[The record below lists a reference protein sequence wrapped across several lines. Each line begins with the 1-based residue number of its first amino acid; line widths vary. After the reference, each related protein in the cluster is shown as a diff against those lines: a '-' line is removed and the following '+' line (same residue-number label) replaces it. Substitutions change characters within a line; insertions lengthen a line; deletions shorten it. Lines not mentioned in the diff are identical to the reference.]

1 MESSGFDLLSTV
13 EYGGCSAKLAPSRL
27 EGLLA
32 GLLSQTDPNVLV
44 DTSTHDDA
52 GVYQLDD
59 QTALIQTTD
68 FFPPICSDP
77 YEYGQIAA
85 ANALSDV
92 FAMGGRVLTALNIV
106 LFPSTQIPLEVLRE
120 ILRGGMDKVN
130 ESGGVVI
137 GGHTIEDYPP
147 KYGLAVSGVV
157 HPKRIITNASARAG
171 DRLILSKPIGVGILS
186 AGNRIGIVG
195 EKAYRHA
202 LDTMKQLNRNGAL
215 IMQEF
220 GVRAATDITG
230 FGLLGHALKM
240 AKASEVTFCIQ
251 GAEVPLLPEA
261 YILADQ
267 GCLPG
272 AAFRNQEYVEGAC
285 SFRPGFDYTLK
296 MLLCDAQTSG
306 GLLMSAGRSYAE
318 QVVERLHQAGYSQ
331 AALVGE
337 VIPLRDKYLIIV

>member
-1 MESSGFDLLSTV
+1 M
-13 EYGGCSAKLAPSRL
+13 AAPLNWPPPSWRAV
-27 EGLLA
+27 LA
-32 GLLSQTDPNVLV
+32 GLPLPTDPHILV

-52 GVYQLDD
+52 GVYQLDE
-59 QTALIQTTD
+59 QTAIIHTTD

-92 FAMGGRVLTALNIV
+92 FAMGGRILTALNIV
-106 LFPSTQIPLEVLRE
+106 LFPSAKIPLEVLRE
-120 ILRGGMDKVN
+120 ILRGGIDKVN

-137 GGHTIEDYPP
+137 GGHTIENSSS
-147 KYGLAVSGVV
+147 KYGLAVNGVV
-157 HPKRIITNASARAG
+157 SPRRIITNASARAG

-186 AGNRIGIVG
+186 AGNRIGMAG
-195 EKAYRHA
+195 ESSYRLA
-202 LDTMKQLNRNGAL
+202 LETMKQLNRGGAS

-240 AKASEVTFCIQ
+240 AKASAVSFNIQ
-251 GAEVPLLPEA
+251 SAHVPLLPDA
-261 YILADQ
+261 YRLADQ

-272 AAFRNQEYVEGAC
+272 AAFRNQEYVEGNCFFHPAL
-285 SFRPGFDYTLK
+285 DYSLK

-306 GLLMSAGRSYAE
+306 GLLMSVDQSVAE
-318 QVVERLHQAGYSQ
+318 EVVERLHQAGYPQ
-331 AALVGE
+331 AALIGE
-337 VIPLRDKYLIIV
+337 VTPLGEKHLVLL